1 MELAAAETQL
11 LAAELE
17 LLRARDAGP
26 VDLVL
31 PPGIYEQAE
40 ERPGALAIPSGVRL
54 LGEGRPL
61 LRVAL
66 SFGPGSDVVLEGL
79 HLAPPQGNV
88 LVLERATVLVRDC
101 LVEATSLAAQLAD
114 SVLELDRCEFVPRVE
129 SGQISGGI
137 RAARLSMV
145 VARESR
151 LVSGSGVLFGA
162 RITFLERCVVDG
174 GERNA
179 IESRLDGELVL
190 VDTLVRSRAD
200 ALSNVASGVLEGP
213 ILVAGGQAVRTL

>member
-1 MELAAAETQL
+1 M
-11 LAAELE
+11 
-17 LLRARDAGP
+17 
-26 VDLVL
+26 
-31 PPGIYEQAE
+31 
-40 ERPGALAIPSGVRL
+40 
-54 LGEGRPL
+54 
-61 LRVAL
+61 
-66 SFGPGSDVVLEGL
+66 LEGL
-79 HLAPPQGNV
+79 HLAPPQGNA

-162 RITFLERCVVDG
+162 RITFLEERRIVPSFDLRLNTTAGNYDVTLAVT
-174 GERNA
+174 GEPGDTETVLTSDPSLPEPDIMA
-179 IESRLDGELVL
+179 LLV
-190 VDTLVRSRAD
+190 T
-200 ALSNVASGVLEGP
+200 G
-213 ILVAGGQAVRTL
+213 RTLDEMRGEEGDIAK